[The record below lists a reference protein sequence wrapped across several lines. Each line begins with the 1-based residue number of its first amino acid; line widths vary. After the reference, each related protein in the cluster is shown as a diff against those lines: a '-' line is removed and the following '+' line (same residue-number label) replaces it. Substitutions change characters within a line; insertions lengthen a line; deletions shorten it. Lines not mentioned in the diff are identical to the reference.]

1 MPQGSCSIDLTL
13 IRLSLI
19 EFVLA
24 VLHVHEIFVRSQQKL
39 LDEDPNKGARETLSC
54 TPSSVQMPRKLM
66 KGQNMHV
73 VGNVE
78 TLGLWD
84 EAQALSLEQLSGDCW
99 FAEVDV
105 SPG

>member
-1 MPQGSCSIDLTL
+1 
-13 IRLSLI
+13 
-19 EFVLA
+19 
-24 VLHVHEIFVRSQQKL
+24 
-39 LDEDPNKGARETLSC
+39 
-54 TPSSVQMPRKLM
+54 M

-73 VGNVE
+73 VGNLE
-78 TLGLWD
+78 AMGLWD